1 MALQGRAREAFERLM
16 QEHPNATREEL
27 FELFQIVVE
36 ADARVHESLT
46 LRIFDDMK
54 EFDPSRA
61 SYVIGLVKSNH
72 PEAPAAVRAL
82 LSQMRKQ

>member
-1 MALQGRAREAFERLM
+1 LQGRAREAFGRLM

-36 ADARVHESLT
+36 ADARVHESLA
-46 LRIFDDMK
+46 LRIFGDMK

-61 SYVIGLVKSNH
+61 SY
-72 PEAPAAVRAL
+72 R
-82 LSQMRKQ
+82 RR

>member
-1 MALQGRAREAFERLM
+1 MLRLM
-16 QEHPNATREEL
+16 QEHPKATREEL

-36 ADARVHESLT
+36 GDSRVHESLT

-61 SYVIGLVKSNH
+61 SYVIKQ
-72 PEAPAAVRAL
+72 PARPIAATL
-82 LSQMRKQ
+82 K